1 MLLLPISRAR
11 HITGNDV
18 LFFPLFASCY
28 FRGMIVLLVS
38 FFRSR
43 DTPVSITVS
52 VVVPSY
58 NINNLFCPHN
68 FISRVKSKISRV
80 WTGGELNMCPNY
92 FFFNLG

>member
-1 MLLLPISRAR
+1 M
-11 HITGNDV
+11 
-18 LFFPLFASCY
+18 
-28 FRGMIVLLVS
+28 LLVS